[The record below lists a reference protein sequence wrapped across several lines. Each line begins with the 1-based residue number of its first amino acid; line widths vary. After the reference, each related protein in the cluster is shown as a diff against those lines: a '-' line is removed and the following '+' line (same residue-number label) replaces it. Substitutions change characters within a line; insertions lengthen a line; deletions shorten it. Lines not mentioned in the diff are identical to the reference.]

1 MTRQDLQ
8 ELAEARL
15 ADAEA
20 LLASG
25 RYSGA
30 YYMAGY
36 AVECA
41 IKACIA
47 RQFREHEFPDLQ
59 KVRQI
64 YTHGYE
70 TLVKVAGL
78 DLQSELAR
86 AGFASN
92 WMW

>member
-8 ELAEARL
+8 ELAEMRL

-20 LLASG
+20 LLVAG

-30 YYMAGY
+30 YYLAGY

-47 RQFREHEFPDLQ
+47 KQFRQHEFPDLPR
-59 KVRQI
+59 VRQI

-70 TLVKVAGL
+70 TLIKGWL
-78 DLQSELAR
+78 KQ
-86 AGFASN
+86 N
-92 WMW
+92 W